1 MTIKNIDMQSKEL
14 DLLYGNLMQNIE
26 NQRRLAKNKLE
37 SMKRSKKTRISTLK
51 SSLDHVVHRTN
62 DAACTVG
69 NNVNKAVKHVHTNTD
84 VDKKDLSR
92 NAQSVVLEIMR
103 INEASLSN
111 GSYNENVIVL
121 RSALRNT
128 QHGFIPIG
136 NSKFDAIQDMQ
147 EIGLNIMYDG
157 LRLPVLQSVESGL
170 AAQNYSGI
178 AGVNANDLFEK
189 NVNINNSGVH
199 NAFDVAKCSLVK
211 VTLFIRVSS
220 PRGGSRG
227 GRGSR
232 HGSESTE
239 STISQLSTL
248 SALKE
253 KERKRKTIKFTFS
266 TW

>member
-128 QHGFIPIG
+128 QHDFIPIG
-136 NSKFDAIQDMQ
+136 NSKFDTIQDMQ

-157 LRLPVLQSVESGL
+157 LRLPVLESVESGL

-178 AGVNANDLFEK
+178 AGVNANDLIEK
-189 NVNINNSGVH
+189 NVNINNSGVDS
-199 NAFDVAKCSLVK
+199 AIDVDTRMNK
-211 VTLFIRVSS
+211 VTLTSEHLAS